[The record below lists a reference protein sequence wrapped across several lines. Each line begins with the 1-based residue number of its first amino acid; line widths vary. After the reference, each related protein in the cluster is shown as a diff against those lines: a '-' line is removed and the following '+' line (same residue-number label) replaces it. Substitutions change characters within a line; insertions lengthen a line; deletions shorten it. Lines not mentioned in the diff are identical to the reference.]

1 MGWDRRRG
9 RMYSLVRIRMVATNN
24 TLPAAK
30 SMMAAAGSW
39 CEVVCRD
46 GTLLNVRMGCSAD
59 TDVGGMKDKDEEL
72 E

>member
-1 MGWDRRRG
+1 
-9 RMYSLVRIRMVATNN
+9 MYSLIRIRMVATNN

-39 CEVVCRD
+39 CGVFCLD

-59 TDVGGMKDKDEEL
+59 TDVGGTKEKDEVL

>member
-1 MGWDRRRG
+1 
-9 RMYSLVRIRMVATNN
+9 MYSLVKIRMVATSN

-39 CEVVCRD
+39 CGVVCRD

-59 TDVGGMKDKDEEL
+59 ADVGGTKERGEVL